1 VGAVTIRL
9 GTTADLD
16 VICAQRRA
24 MFEEMGIVP
33 RVPHDE
39 SIAAF
44 GAWASPRMDRG
55 EYVAFLAC
63 DADQVIAGAGLWL
76 MDWPPTPQSVAT
88 RRGYVLN
95 VYTRP
100 DARGLGLARQL
111 MDAVTRHCLALAIDI
126 VTLHASDAGRH
137 LYETLDFVPTNE
149 MRTVLDPS

>member
-1 VGAVTIRL
+1 MSEVTIRL
-9 GTTADLD
+9 GTAADVGL
-16 VICAQRRA
+16 ISAHRRA
-24 MFEEMGIVP
+24 MFEDMGIVP

-44 GAWASPRMDRG
+44 AAGVAPRIERS

-63 DADQVIAGAGLWL
+63 EGGEVLGGAGLWL
-76 MDWPPTPQSVAT
+76 MDWPPTPQSVVE

-100 DARGLGLARQL
+100 GARGRGIARRL
-111 MDAVTRHCLALAIDI
+111 MDAVSRHCVALGIEV

-137 LYETLDFVPTNE
+137 LYETLGFVPTNE
-149 MRTVLDPS
+149 MRAVLESS